1 MIKWYHEIERR
12 GITPLRSGL
21 WEPRT
26 PHDPL
31 AALGLGRGWWI
42 ISKNNGGGDVPNK
55 ENLVQNKKR
64 TPSERRKSAQ
74 KAGKA
79 SGEARRQKKTL
90 RENMSL
96 LLSLDLTDA
105 GEIRALSEMGIPS
118 TDINNAMLLTAALF
132 QRAKTGDVA
141 ACREVREWLGE
152 QTEENGEV
160 LIVDDIPKG
169 AV

>member
-1 MIKWYHEIERR
+1 MQK
-12 GITPLRSGL
+12 
-21 WEPRT
+21 
-26 PHDPL
+26 
-31 AALGLGRGWWI
+31 
-42 ISKNNGGGDVPNK
+42 NGGGDVPNN
-55 ENLVQNKKR
+55 ENLKPIR
-64 TPSERRKSAQ
+64 TKSEARRRGKNG
-74 KAGKA
+74 GKA

-96 LLSLDLTDA
+96 LLSLDLTDT
-105 GEIRALSEMGIPS
+105 GEIHALSEMGIPS

-160 LIVDDIPKG
+160 LIVDDIPKD
-169 AV
+169 AD

>member
-1 MIKWYHEIERR
+1 MPNNENLKPIRTKSEARRR
-12 GITPLRSGL
+12 G
-21 WEPRT
+21 
-26 PHDPL
+26 
-31 AALGLGRGWWI
+31 
-42 ISKNNGGGDVPNK
+42 KNG
-55 ENLVQNKKR
+55 
-64 TPSERRKSAQ
+64 
-74 KAGKA
+74 GKA

-96 LLSLDLTDA
+96 LLSLDLTDT
-105 GEIRALSEMGIPS
+105 GEIHALSEMGIPS

-160 LIVDDIPKG
+160 LIVDDIPKD
-169 AV
+169 AD